1 MELKINDQFLEI
13 PKPSHI
19 RRQNGFVDFF
29 VYKEESPVMLLMMLE
44 FGKYKLNADRTVQLC
59 QVLMASVHTQVAFP
73 AVPLLGTLHVVEF
86 YEMEL

>member
-44 FGKYKLNADRTVQLC
+44 FGKYKLNADRAVQLC
-59 QVLMASVHTQVAFP
+59 QVVMASVHTQVAFP

>member
-13 PKPSHI
+13 PKPSYI
-19 RRQNGFVDFF
+19 RRQNSFVDFF
-29 VYKEESPVMLLMMLE
+29 VYKESPVMLLMILE
-44 FGKYKLNADRTVQLC
+44 FGKYKLNADRAVQLC

-73 AVPLLGTLHVVEF
+73 AIPLLGTVHVVEF

>member
-13 PKPSHI
+13 PEPSHI
-19 RRQNGFVDFF
+19 RRQNGFVGFF

-44 FGKYKLNADRTVQLC
+44 FGKYKLNADRAVQLC
-59 QVLMASVHTQVAFP
+59 QVLMASVHTQGP
-73 AVPLLGTLHVVEF
+73 AVALLGTVHVVEF

>member
-1 MELKINDQFLEI
+1 MALLIFL
-13 PKPSHI
+13 
-19 RRQNGFVDFF
+19 
-29 VYKEESPVMLLMMLE
+29 YKEESPVMLLMMLE

-59 QVLMASVHTQVAFP
+59 QVVMASVHTQVAFP